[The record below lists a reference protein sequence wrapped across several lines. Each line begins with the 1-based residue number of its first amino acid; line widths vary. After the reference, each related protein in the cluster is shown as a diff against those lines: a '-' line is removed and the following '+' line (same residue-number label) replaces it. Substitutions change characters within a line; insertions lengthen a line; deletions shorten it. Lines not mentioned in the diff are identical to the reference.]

1 MSLLVDIE
9 KKVGQFH
16 LRVSLEAEQGV
27 TGLLGSSGC
36 GKSMTLKCVAGILR
50 PDRGIIS
57 LNGVTLF
64 DSQRGIDLPPQK
76 RKVGYLFQ
84 NYALF
89 PHMTV
94 KQNILCGLYH
104 EKNQAKKHK
113 KLEEVLKVL
122 QLEELLERRP
132 FQLSGGQA
140 QRVALARILVGEPEL
155 LMLDEPFSALD
166 SHLREKLQ
174 VELRSILADF
184 GKTALLV
191 THSREEA
198 FRLCG
203 EVAVMSG
210 GSVLLQRETHSLFE
224 NPQKVSV
231 ALLTGCKNIIPAQ
244 KRNAHLVEIPDWGIS
259 LETAEPVADTLT
271 HIGIRGHSFH
281 PEEQKNA
288 FSVVVLDQ
296 IEEPFEWVVQ
306 FHFVGQ
312 KENTSALWWRVPKQA
327 GMDLQPKTL
336 GVHPD
341 QVLLLEE

>member
-9 KKVGQFH
+9 KKVGEFR

-132 FQLSGGQA
+132 
-140 QRVALARILVGEPEL
+140 P
-155 LMLDEPFSALD
+155 
-166 SHLREKLQ
+166 
-174 VELRSILADF
+174 
-184 GKTALLV
+184 
-191 THSREEA
+191 
-198 FRLCG
+198 
-203 EVAVMSG
+203 
-210 GSVLLQRETHSLFE
+210 
-224 NPQKVSV
+224 
-231 ALLTGCKNIIPAQ
+231 
-244 KRNAHLVEIPDWGIS
+244 
-259 LETAEPVADTLT
+259 
-271 HIGIRGHSFH
+271 
-281 PEEQKNA
+281 
-288 FSVVVLDQ
+288 
-296 IEEPFEWVVQ
+296 
-306 FHFVGQ
+306 
-312 KENTSALWWRVPKQA
+312 
-327 GMDLQPKTL
+327 
-336 GVHPD
+336 
-341 QVLLLEE
+341 